1 MATKRGAGDRAELS
15 ACAAAERRRHDGHG
29 GDPRAEAPAG
39 GAGDTQGAGG
49 GEAEGQEVSG

>member
-15 ACAAAERRRHDGHG
+15 ASAAAERRRHDGRG

-39 GAGDTQGAGG
+39 GAGDAQGAGD
-49 GEAEGQEVSG
+49 GEAEGQKVSG